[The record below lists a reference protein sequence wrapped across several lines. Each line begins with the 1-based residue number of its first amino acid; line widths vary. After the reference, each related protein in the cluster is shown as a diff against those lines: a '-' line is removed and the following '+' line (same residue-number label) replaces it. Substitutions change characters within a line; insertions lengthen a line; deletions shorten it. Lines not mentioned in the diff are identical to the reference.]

1 MVREVFCLKINK
13 KLLIICLVIPLA
25 VGGIAA
31 LLTGGGMD
39 TFETL
44 NQPPLSP
51 PGWLFPVVW
60 TILYILMGIAS
71 YLVLT
76 SGKPQESI
84 QRALVLY
91 GIQLAFNFL
100 WPIFFF
106 SLSAYLFAF
115 IWLVALWLLIL
126 ATTVSFYRL
135 SDIAGY
141 LMIPY
146 LVWVT
151 FAGYLNLGIYLLN

>member
-1 MVREVFCLKINK
+1 MKIDK
-13 KLLIICLVIPLA
+13 KLLIVCLVVPLA

-44 NQPPLSP
+44 SKPPLSP

-60 TILYILMGIAS
+60 TILYILMGVAS

-76 SGKPQESI
+76 SGAARTDIS
-84 QRALVLY
+84 RAILFYAL
-91 GIQLAFNFL
+91 QLALNFF
-100 WPIFFF
+100 WPILFF
-106 SLSAYLFAF
+106 SFSAYLFAF
-115 IWLVALWLLIL
+115 IWLIALWILIL
-126 ATTVSFYRL
+126 IALILFYRI
-135 SDIAGY
+135 SMAAGG

-146 LVWVT
+146 LLWVT

>member
-1 MVREVFCLKINK
+1 LKINK

-25 VGGIAA
+25 VGGLAA

-44 NQPPLSP
+44 SKPPLSP

-60 TILYILMGIAS
+60 TILYLLMGVAS

-76 SGKPQESI
+76 SGKPQQNI
-84 QRALVLY
+84 RTALILY
-91 GIQLAFNFL
+91 GAQLAVNFL
-100 WPIFFF
+100 WPILFF

-126 ATTVSFYRL
+126 ATAVSFHRI
-135 SDIAGY
+135 STTAGY
-141 LMIPY
+141 LLIPY
-146 LVWVT
+146 LLWVT
-151 FAGYLNLGIYLLN
+151 FAGYLNFGVYLLN

>member
-1 MVREVFCLKINK
+1 MVREVFDLKVNK

-76 SGKPQESI
+76 SGKSEENI
-84 QRALVLY
+84 RRALVLY

-106 SLSAYLFAF
+106 GLSAYLFAF

-126 ATTVSFYRL
+126 ATTVSFYRI

-151 FAGYLNLGIYLLN
+151 FAGYLNLGVYLLN